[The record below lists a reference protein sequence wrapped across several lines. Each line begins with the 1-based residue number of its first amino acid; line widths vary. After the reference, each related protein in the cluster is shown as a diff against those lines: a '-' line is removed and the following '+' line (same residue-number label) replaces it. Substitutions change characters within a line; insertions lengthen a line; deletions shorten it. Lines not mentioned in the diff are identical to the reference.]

1 MRFDEGLECRTITV
15 VTNLQADVPARAANH
30 PGNRWSI
37 SLPRTMPTGF
47 IGTAAGRVCWIG
59 MFVAFFAGV
68 LVQFIGF
75 GHRIRQATEGGK
87 PTSHHGLD
95 GMSALQQ
102 MPTVNNEPCSQ
113 QLPNKACTG
122 RLGLCA
128 FLGIVLSYGGIPFS
142 SFFLSSR
149 R

>member
-1 MRFDEGLECRTITV
+1 
-15 VTNLQADVPARAANH
+15 
-30 PGNRWSI
+30 
-37 SLPRTMPTGF
+37 MPTGY

-87 PTSHHGLD
+87 PTCHHGLD

-102 MPTVNNEPCSQ
+102 MPTVNTQFVRQMLGWGALRNPTQ
-113 QLPNKACTG
+113 QEDNRGTAIAG
-122 RLGLCA
+122 LGEERIGEQIEDRATRPTAL
-128 FLGIVLSYGGIPFS
+128 VHD
-142 SFFLSSR
+142 R
-149 R
+149 RAMPIMWCLLWW

>member
-37 SLPRTMPTGF
+37 SLPRAMPTGF
-47 IGTAAGRVCWIG
+47 IGTAAGWIRWVSVLVT
-59 MFVAFFAGV
+59 FLAGV

-87 PTSHHGLD
+87 AAVPT
-95 GMSALQQ
+95 
-102 MPTVNNEPCSQ
+102 
-113 QLPNKACTG
+113 
-122 RLGLCA
+122 RLG
-128 FLGIVLSYGGIPFS
+128 
-142 SFFLSSR
+142 
-149 R
+149 